1 MTADLP
7 PFGYPGMVKADID
20 RAILANTTEKGFW
33 KTLREMGYELYLYKK
48 NGELRDRPSIRA
60 PFADKNIRLSTLGD
74 GYSPEQI
81 TQRILQNVQKQY
93 PFPDATAEARKRL
106 RYRPEKYPKAKG
118 IYALYL
124 RYCYELHIIVKHPT
138 SVKRVS
144 SFLREDVIRL
154 DRLTAEARLLGRT
167 GITTAE
173 ELNAYRDEKNGQIP
187 VLSAERTML
196 RNQLKQAVRNG
207 DEPAAADIR
216 ARIAQISGEL
226 KTLRKEVSLC
236 ENIAIRSGRIKE
248 NLAALG
254 QEQNKI
260 EGKEL
265 ETDEHIRRSS
275 GSGREN
281 DAKRR

>member
-1 MTADLP
+1 MWQAEKNGKPT
-7 PFGYPGMVKADID
+7 YPGMVKADID

-93 PFPDATAEARKRL
+93 PFRTPPPK
-106 RYRPEKYPKAKG
+106 PEKGCGTDLKYPKAKG

-144 SFLREDVIRL
+144 SFTGGCYPVGQANSRSAASRQNGNHHGGGTERL
-154 DRLTAEARLLGRT
+154 PR
-167 GITTAE
+167 
-173 ELNAYRDEKNGQIP
+173 
-187 VLSAERTML
+187 
-196 RNQLKQAVRNG
+196 
-207 DEPAAADIR
+207 
-216 ARIAQISGEL
+216 
-226 KTLRKEVSLC
+226 
-236 ENIAIRSGRIKE
+236 
-248 NLAALG
+248 
-254 QEQNKI
+254 
-260 EGKEL
+260 
-265 ETDEHIRRSS
+265 
-275 GSGREN
+275 
-281 DAKRR
+281 

>member
-1 MTADLP
+1 M
-7 PFGYPGMVKADID
+7 
-20 RAILANTTEKGFW
+20 
-33 KTLREMGYELYLYKK
+33 
-48 NGELRDRPSIRA
+48 
-60 PFADKNIRLSTLGD
+60 
-74 GYSPEQI
+74 
-81 TQRILQNVQKQY
+81 
-93 PFPDATAEARKRL
+93 
-106 RYRPEKYPKAKG
+106 
-118 IYALYL
+118 
-124 RYCYELHIIVKHPT
+124 
-138 SVKRVS
+138 KRVS

>member
-1 MTADLP
+1 M
-7 PFGYPGMVKADID
+7 
-20 RAILANTTEKGFW
+20 
-33 KTLREMGYELYLYKK
+33 
-48 NGELRDRPSIRA
+48 
-60 PFADKNIRLSTLGD
+60 
-74 GYSPEQI
+74 
-81 TQRILQNVQKQY
+81 QNVQKQY

-144 SFLREDVIRL
+144 SFLRE
-154 DRLTAEARLLGRT
+154 
-167 GITTAE
+167 
-173 ELNAYRDEKNGQIP
+173 DEKNGQIP

>member
-1 MTADLP
+1 MPHYD
-7 PFGYPGMVKADID
+7 YDKD
-20 RAILANTTEKGFW
+20 
-33 KTLREMGYELYLYKK
+33 Y
-48 NGELRDRPSIRA
+48 
-60 PFADKNIRLSTLGD
+60 PFAAFITNLGKYNE
-74 GYSPEQI
+74 GALVGEW
-81 TQRILQNVQKQY
+81 VK
-93 PFPDATAEARKRL
+93 FP
-106 RYRPEKYPKAKG
+106 
-118 IYALYL
+118 
-124 RYCYELHIIVKHPT
+124 
-138 SVKRVS
+138 
-144 SFLREDVIRL
+144 
-154 DRLTAEARLLGRT
+154 
-167 GITTAE
+167 TTAE

>member
-1 MTADLP
+1 M
-7 PFGYPGMVKADID
+7 
-20 RAILANTTEKGFW
+20 
-33 KTLREMGYELYLYKK
+33 
-48 NGELRDRPSIRA
+48 
-60 PFADKNIRLSTLGD
+60 
-74 GYSPEQI
+74 
-81 TQRILQNVQKQY
+81 
-93 PFPDATAEARKRL
+93 
-106 RYRPEKYPKAKG
+106 
-118 IYALYL
+118 
-124 RYCYELHIIVKHPT
+124 
-138 SVKRVS
+138 KRVS

-154 DRLTAEARLLGRT
+154 ERLTAEARLLGRT

-196 RNQLKQAVRNG
+196 RNQLKQAARKG

-236 ENIAIRSGRIKE
+236 ENITIRSGRIKE
-248 NLAALG
+248 NLAALE

-265 ETDEHIRRSS
+265 ETNEHIRRSS